1 MPKPD
6 GNIGSSTT
14 PPPAQIHQV
23 ALAGSTTGDS
33 PAITLS
39 VTERGTGPAVVLLH
53 GFPEIGYSWRHQ
65 IEAMANAGYRVI
77 APDQRGYGWSD
88 APEEVE
94 AYDIFQ
100 LVGDVIGLLDHY
112 EVDDAVVVGH
122 DWGALIAP
130 YVGLLRPDRVRAL
143 ALLSVPYQPRRDVS
157 VIDHLRATDPD
168 GPFSYILHFQEPG
181 IEAMLDGDPIGG
193 LRSVYWGSSGAR
205 PDDYQRGDEPPPGL
219 PPHLS
224 QGEFEN
230 YCRAFARSGFAGGIN
245 YYRNLHR
252 NWELT
257 RPWHGAPLTMPTMF
271 LAGSRDFLVDEGDGG
286 LGTPYAAMADH
297 CRDFRGT
304 TIVDG
309 AGHWVQQ
316 EAPDEVNAALLAF
329 LDDL

>member
-1 MPKPD
+1 MPT
-6 GNIGSSTT
+6 SSS
-14 PPPAQIHQV
+14 PPAQIHRV
-23 ALAGSTTGDS
+23 TIEGSATADS
-33 PAITLS
+33 PAVTLS
-39 VTERGTGPAVVLLH
+39 VTERGPGPAVVLLH

-65 IEAMANAGYRVI
+65 IEALADAGYRVI

-88 APEEVE
+88 APDDVA
-94 AYDIFQ
+94 AYDIFH
-100 LVGDVIGLLDHY
+100 LVGDVVGLLDHY
-112 EVDDAVVVGH
+112 EIDDAVVVGH

-130 YVGLLRPDRVRAL
+130 WVGLMRPDRVRAL

-168 GPFSYILHFQEPG
+168 GPFDYILAFQEPG
-181 IEAMLDGDPIGG
+181 IDALFADPIAS
-193 LRSVYWGSSGAR
+193 LRRVYWSQSGAR
-205 PDDYQRGDEPPPGL
+205 PDDFKRDDEPPAGL

-224 QGEFEN
+224 KGEFEN
-230 YCRAFARSGFAGGIN
+230 YCRAFARSGFGGGIS

-257 RPWHGAPLTMPTMF
+257 RPWHGAKLMMPTMF
-271 LAGSRDFLVDEGDGG
+271 LAGGRDFLVNEGDGG

-297 CRDFRGT
+297 CTDYRGA

-316 EAPDEVNAALLAF
+316 EAPEEVNAALLAF
-329 LDDL
+329 LEDL